1 MFNQQFYPGYMPNYN
16 PYSIQPIQQ
25 IQTPQQQMSYVQAK
39 SPSDMVKLRAMPN
52 LSYIGIN
59 EDDKEIYIRKMNND
73 GNVESETYV
82 LKSEEKE
89 KSQFDNISER
99 LAAIEN
105 TLKER
110 KHEQFNGY
118 VNQQPSQQQAQFNTS
133 NGYLQSNDER

>member
-16 PYSIQPIQQ
+16 PYNMQPIQQ

-39 SPSDMVKLRAMPN
+39 SPSDMAKLRVMPN
-52 LSYIGIN
+52 VSYIGIN

-73 GNVESETYV
+73 GNVESETYI

-89 KSQFDNISER
+89 KSQFDSISER
-99 LAAIEN
+99 LTAIEN
-105 TLKER
+105 TLKEK

-118 VNQQPSQQQAQFNTS
+118 VNQQPSQQQTQFNAS
-133 NGYLQSNDER
+133 NGYIQSNDER